1 METILQAKTVN
12 NKTVQL
18 IIYLMDKDKDYTVR
32 TIKTIT
38 GEIIFQEKY
47 IPSYQE
53 ACEEY
58 RTQYQYL
65 KERVHEKEKTRTIY
79 NRKKIT

>member
-1 METILQAKTVN
+1 METILKAKTVN

-18 IIYLMDKDKDYTVR
+18 IRYLMDKDKDYTVR

-47 IPSYQE
+47 ILSYQE

>member
-1 METILQAKTVN
+1 MKTILLEKSI
-12 NKTVQL
+12 NKQTIQL
-18 IIYLMDKDKDYTVR
+18 IRYIADKNKDYTVQ
-32 TIKTIT
+32 TIRNGDNKIT
-38 GEIIFQEKY
+38 FQEKY
-47 IPSYQE
+47 IPSYIE

-79 NRKKIT
+79 NRKKVT